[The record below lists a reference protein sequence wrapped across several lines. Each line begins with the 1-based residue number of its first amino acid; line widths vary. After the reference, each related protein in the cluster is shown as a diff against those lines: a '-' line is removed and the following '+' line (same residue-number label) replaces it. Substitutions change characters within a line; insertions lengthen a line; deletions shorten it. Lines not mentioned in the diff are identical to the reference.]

1 VPRSVS
7 PFSATDSQEVK
18 PSFFSRA
25 SSLTVKYAS
34 MSIAVPLL
42 AGILVLL
49 TLARLAFVGAYLRSA
64 RRADSPAPQRT
75 SWPKVSVFMPVRG
88 VDPFLDRA
96 IRSVMA
102 QDYPN
107 YDLRIIVDSRQ
118 DKAWNVVERV
128 RAEMASDRVHLS
140 ELSRRQPNCS
150 LVCNA
155 IIQFVEEVGPGSELM
170 VGCDSDMV
178 PPRNWISTM
187 VAALDDPNVG
197 TTLGN
202 RWYMPADSAWGSLV
216 RYAWN
221 ASAVIQMWVS
231 HVLWS
236 GGVCLRL
243 SDVHSLGID
252 AIWKVSL
259 CEDTCLQEVFERAGR
274 PLVFLPQLLVVNR
287 ESIGLAACVEFM
299 TRQLYLARL
308 YSPSRNLLSLFPVV
322 QSVGALTT
330 AGANLAAFLTGSFV
344 AGLYGLAG
352 LIGHVAVSL
361 VACAALDRYVRRM
374 MRGRGETTTPWE
386 RAALLKMPLVILLAQ
401 ILFLYTLVAS
411 LRIRIFR
418 WRGIEY
424 LVKGPFNVTMLEK
437 SPSPQSAAAPHPVMP
452 TTESGNG

>member
-1 VPRSVS
+1 MSV
-7 PFSATDSQEVK
+7 
-18 PSFFSRA
+18 
-25 SSLTVKYAS
+25 
-34 MSIAVPLL
+34 AVPLL

-49 TLARLAFVGAYLRSA
+49 TLARLAFIGAYLRSA
-64 RRADSPAPQRT
+64 RRSNSPPLRRT
-75 SWPKVSVFMPVRG
+75 SWPKVSVVMPVRG
-88 VDPFLDRA
+88 VDPFLARA
-96 IRSVMA
+96 IRSVMG

-107 YDLRIIVDSRQ
+107 FELRIVVDSR
-118 DKAWNVVERV
+118 DDEAWQIVERV
-128 RAEMASDRVHLS
+128 RAAIASDRIHVS
-140 ELSRRQPNCS
+140 ELKRREPNCS

-155 IIQFVEEVGPGSELM
+155 IVQFLEEVGQGSELM

-178 PPRNWISTM
+178 PARNWISSM
-187 VAALDDPNVG
+187 VAALDDPKVG

-243 SDVHSLGID
+243 SDVRRLGID
-252 AIWKVSL
+252 GIWKVSL

-274 PLVFLPQLLVVNR
+274 PLVFVPQVLVVNR
-287 ESIGLAACVEFM
+287 ESIGLSACVEFM

-308 YSPSRNLLSLFPVV
+308 YSPSRNLVSLFPLV
-322 QSVGALTT
+322 QSGLALTT
-330 AGANLAAFLTGSFV
+330 AGATLAAFLAGSFV
-344 AGLYGLAG
+344 AGLYGLVG

-374 MRGRGETTTPWE
+374 MRGRGETTTPWGL
-386 RAALLKMPLVILLAQ
+386 AALLKMSIVVLLAQ
-401 ILFLYTLVAS
+401 ALFLYSLVAS

-437 SPSPQSAAAPHPVMP
+437 SSSPQGAAAPHPVTP